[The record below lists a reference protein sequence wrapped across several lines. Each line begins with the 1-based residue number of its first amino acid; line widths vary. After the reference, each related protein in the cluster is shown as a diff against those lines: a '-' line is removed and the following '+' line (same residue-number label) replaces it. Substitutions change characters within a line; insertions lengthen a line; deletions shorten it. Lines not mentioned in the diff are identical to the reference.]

1 MNEEVIL
8 SMAAPYVKDSTITYD
23 EFDKL
28 FSILS
33 LREQYAVTDIL
44 FKNGINL
51 VDNHVDEDTIVFDV
65 DNENASVEDFEDD
78 FEVLYDYAIFKDK
91 GISDTNNKSIVV
103 HKTVRQ
109 SNEILCHLI
118 QQGNAQAAQD
128 LCIKNKSLVDKYA
141 KAYEKR
147 FYNRLD
153 FEDLEQAG
161 FLGLIKAAEK
171 FDIKKD
177 TSFSTY
183 AVYWI
188 KQSISREIMDSGY
201 LIHIPEYIMERIK
214 KVVSVNNHIS
224 ETDIPLHDRIRRISE
239 ELGLDEEKV
248 RECIALKNNYL
259 SYTSLETPIGDE
271 SDSVLGDFI
280 PDEEEISIE
289 QIVFKKELRKELES
303 VLQHLNPR
311 EQEVIKLRY
320 GWDDSKP
327 RTLEEIS
334 MAFGCTRERI
344 RQIEEKAKR
353 KLRNRKYSYHLKIF
367 MEE

>member
-8 SMAAPYVKDSTITYD
+8 SMVAPYVKDRAITYD

-44 FKNGINL
+44 FINGINL

-78 FEVLYDYAIFKDK
+78 FEVLYDDAIFKDK
-91 GISDTNNKSIVV
+91 GISDTNSKRLVV
-103 HKTVRQ
+103 HKTIRQ

-141 KAYEKR
+141 TAYEKR
-147 FYNRLD
+147 YDNRLD
-153 FEDLEQAG
+153 FEDLEQVG
-161 FLGLIKAAEK
+161 FLGLIKAAQR
-171 FDIKKD
+171 FNIQQDV
-177 TSFSTY
+177 SFSTY

-188 KQSISREIMDSGY
+188 KQSIAREIMDNGY
-201 LIHIPEYIMERIK
+201 LVRIPVHMMERIN
-214 KVVSVNNHIS
+214 KVMSVNNRILES
-224 ETDIPLHDRIRRISE
+224 DVSLDDRIRRISE
-239 ELGLDEEKV
+239 ELDLTEENV
-248 RECIALKNNYL
+248 RECIFLKNNYL

-280 PDEEEISIE
+280 PDKEEISIE

-303 VLQHLNPR
+303 VLQHLNPK

-320 GWDDSKP
+320 GWDDGKP
-327 RTLEEIS
+327 RTLEEIAGIFNRS
-334 MAFGCTRERI
+334 RERI
-344 RQIEEKAKR
+344 RQIEKRAER
-353 KLRNRKYSYHLKIF
+353 KLRHPKRSCHLKIF